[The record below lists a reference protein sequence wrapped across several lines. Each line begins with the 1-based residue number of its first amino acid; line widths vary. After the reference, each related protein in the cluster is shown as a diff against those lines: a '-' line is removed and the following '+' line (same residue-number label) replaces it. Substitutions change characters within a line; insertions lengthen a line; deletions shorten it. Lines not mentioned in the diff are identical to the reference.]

1 MDVIL
6 SFGAWKSLK
15 FTQILRYITKF
26 LMAAMWA
33 IILPITYSNSLQN
46 PTGLIKFFSS
56 WIGSWLHQ
64 SSYNYAIALYVL
76 PNILAAVFF
85 LLPPLRRI
93 MERSNMRIVTFI
105 MWWAQPKLYVGR
117 GMHEEMFALFK

>member
-1 MDVIL
+1 
-6 SFGAWKSLK
+6 
-15 FTQILRYITKF
+15 
-26 LMAAMWA
+26 MAAMWA
-33 IILPITYSNSLQN
+33 IILPITYSRSVKN

-56 WIGSWLHQ
+56 WVDSWLHQ
-64 SSYNYAIALYVL
+64 SLYNYAIALYVL